1 MIAPCA
7 TGASKVLRLTNL
19 HILGGMAFI
28 NWKIVT
34 AQWVGSN
41 DISEKNGYKGP
52 SGMGKP
58 LVARYYAV
66 LCALEV
72 P

>member
-1 MIAPCA
+1 
-7 TGASKVLRLTNL
+7 
-19 HILGGMAFI
+19 MAFI

-41 DISEKNGYKGP
+41 DISEKNGHKGP
-52 SGMGKP
+52 AGIGKP

-66 LCALEV
+66 L
-72 P
+72 

>member
-1 MIAPCA
+1 MIAPWA
-7 TGASKVLRLTNL
+7 IGASKVLRMTNL

-41 DISEKNGYKGP
+41 DIREKNGHKGS

-66 LCALEV
+66 LSALEI